1 LDIMVLIKQV
11 PMSSDIGVDEETG
24 VIKRESGDTK
34 MNPYDLYALETA
46 FKTREKIGG
55 TVSVLTMGPPQAK
68 QVIKEAFM
76 MGADKG
82 YLLTDRA
89 FAGSDVLATSYALAQ
104 GIQSIGNFNLI
115 ICGKQTTDGDT
126 AQVASECSEFLN
138 IPCLTN
144 ITSIVEILEESIT
157 LISDMGK
164 TIETVNMNYPCIIA
178 VDKDIYQP
186 RLPSYR
192 KKKLTYNREITVL
205 NLENLVDQDIKQ
217 YGLDGS
223 PTRVVRIFPPE
234 NKREKEIWQDGA
246 PILAHKLFTLL
257 QDEKFLQEGR

>member
-1 LDIMVLIKQV
+1 MDIMVLIKQV
-11 PMSSDIGVDEETG
+11 PMSSDVGVDEETG

-46 FKTREKIGG
+46 FRTREKMGG
-55 TVSVLTMGPPQAK
+55 TVSVFTMGPPQAE
-68 QVIKEAFM
+68 QIIREAYM

-82 YLLTDRA
+82 YLLTDHA

-138 IPCLTN
+138 IPCITN
-144 ITSIVEILEESIT
+144 VTSIPEINNDSIKV
-157 LISDMGK
+157 ISDMGQ
-164 TIETVNMNYPCIIA
+164 TIETVKMLYPCMVA
-178 VDKDIYQP
+178 VDKGIYQP

-192 KKKLTYNREITVL
+192 RKKLTLNQDITRL
-205 NLENLVDQDIKQ
+205 NLSNLDDKDSKQ

-223 PTRVVRIFPPE
+223 PTRVVKIFPPPVQG
-234 NKREKEIWQDGA
+234 EKEIWKGKSNQMADR
-246 PILAHKLFTLL
+246 LL
-257 QDEKFLQEGR
+257 NLLKDEKFYQERV